1 MKGYTN
7 EVVTLWYRPPDV
19 LLGSRNY
26 DDRIDVWSVGCI
38 MAELLNKKPLFMGKN
53 EEDQCNVIFSKLGS
67 PVPEDWPD
75 VETLPELHKFNIQL
89 TPGIPFE
96 DICPQLDDHGLHM

>member
-1 MKGYTN
+1 MIGTFIIIGLILN
-7 EVVTLWYRPPDV
+7 H
-19 LLGSRNY
+19 
-26 DDRIDVWSVGCI
+26 RIDVWSVGCI

-96 DICPQLDDHGLHM
+96 DICPQLDDHGLHL

>member
-26 DDRIDVWSVGCI
+26 DGKIDVWSVGCI
-38 MAELLNKKPLFMGKN
+38 MGELMNKKPLFMGKN
-53 EEDQCNVIFSKLGS
+53 EEDQTNIIFQKMGS
-67 PVPEDWPD
+67 PIPEDWPD
-75 VETLPELHKFNIQL
+75 VEELPEWDKFRI
-89 TPGIPFE
+89 E
-96 DICPQLDDHGLHM
+96 